1 MTISNETMKS
11 QMDNGDIEMT
21 TDDDDDNI
29 DADTNIGLL

>member
-1 MTISNETMKS
+1 MKS